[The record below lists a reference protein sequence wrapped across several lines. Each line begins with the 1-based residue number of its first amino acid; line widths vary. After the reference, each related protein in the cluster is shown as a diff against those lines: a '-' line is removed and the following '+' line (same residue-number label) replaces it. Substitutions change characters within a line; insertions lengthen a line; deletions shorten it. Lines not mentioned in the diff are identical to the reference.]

1 MQNQYNPSL
10 QFGRKVTIVTT
21 RKKKHCKVFVTN
33 AGGGKVHKTKG
44 TN

>member
-21 RKKKHCKVFVTN
+21 TKKNCKVFVTK
-33 AGGGKVHKTKG
+33 AEGGKVHKTKG